1 MAYATNNSV
10 LFNVD
15 QNYPETSQNGASKQ
29 RARNNIG
36 AASATDLTT
45 ETARATA
52 AEKAAKTEVSAGT
65 GISVT
70 SSTGANGQT
79 IYTVGQNNI
88 IQGTSVVLQNNSPAG
103 TVTTPVSTLAI
114 DTDFLSVS
122 ADGNEVGVIAPPPYT
137 PNTPKV
143 LGVSAG
149 SDIPAWVDPSQG
161 VAIINV
167 NTSDPSAQDT
177 VYANIENAINNG
189 LEPILRSNAGL
200 GVIYWTLQGYS
211 SSTGYDF
218 GHNSSTYVQRL
229 NISANAH
236 KVTTSTIPF
245 VPGLRNMT
253 RQDVSID
260 SNFSGTLTLYNNVAY
275 VCTVTDGSLITLATD
290 STLDIH
296 CKIYLQNDTT
306 WSSCPTVTVQ
316 WRDEA
321 RYVSEIDYTWYDYQH
336 VRRYGLDI
344 IGKKVVVSEAPD
356 PYLEQSMF
364 RVTEYPCASHV
375 DLDDSETKYIGQQ
388 AYYEPL

>member
-15 QNYPETSQNGASKQ
+15 QSYPETSQNGASKQ

-45 ETARATA
+45 ETTRATA
-52 AEKAAKTEVSAGT
+52 AEKAAKTEVAAGT

-88 IQGTSVVLQNNSPAG
+88 IQGSSVVLQNNSPAG
-103 TVTTPVSTLAI
+103 IVTTPVSTLAI

-143 LGVSAG
+143 LGVTAG
-149 SDIPAWVDPSQG
+149 SDIPAWVDPAQG
-161 VAIINV
+161 VSLISV
-167 NTSDPSAQDT
+167 NTSNNTTAQDAVWT
-177 VYANIENAINNG
+177 AIQTALNAG
-189 LEPILRSNAGL
+189 QEPILYSAAGS
-200 GVIYWTLQGYS
+200 GVLYWTLEGFS
-211 SSTGYDF
+211 ASTGYDF
-218 GHNSSTYVQRL
+218 GHSSASRVQRL
-229 NISANAH
+229 NINASH
-236 KVTTSTIPF
+236 IVTTSTLPF

-253 RQDVSID
+253 RQNVSID
-260 SNFSGTLTLYNNVAY
+260 SNFSGTLTLYDNVAY
-275 VCTVTDGSLITLATD
+275 VCTVTDGSAITLATD

-306 WSSCPTVTVQ
+306 WSSCPTLTVQ

-321 RYVSEIDYTWYDYQH
+321 RYVNEIDYTWYDYQH

-356 PYLEQSMF
+356 PYLELSMF

>member
-45 ETARATA
+45 ETTRATA

-79 IYTVGQNNI
+79 IYTVGQNNL
-88 IQGTSVVLQNNSPAG
+88 IQGTSVVLQNNSQAG

-122 ADGNEVGVIAPPPYT
+122 ADGNAVGVIAPPPYT

-149 SDIPAWVDPSQG
+149 SDIPQWVDPSQG
-161 VAIINV
+161 VSLISV
-167 NTSDPSAQDT
+167 NTSNNTTAQDSVWT
-177 VYANIENAINNG
+177 AIQAALAVG
-189 LEPILRSNAGL
+189 QEPILYSAAGS
-200 GVIYWTLQGYS
+200 GVLYWTLEGFS
-211 SSTGYDF
+211 AATGYDF
-218 GHNSSTYVQRL
+218 SHCSASRVQRL
-229 NISANAH
+229 NINASH
-236 KVTTSTIPF
+236 IVTTSTLPF

-253 RQDVSID
+253 RQDVSINY
-260 SNFSGTLTLYNNVAY
+260 NFGGTLTLYDNVAY
-275 VCTVTDGSLITLATD
+275 VCTVTDGSSITLATD

-296 CKIYLQNDTT
+296 CKIYLQNDPT

-321 RYVSEIDYTWYDYQH
+321 RYVNEIGYTWYDYAH

-344 IGKKVVVSEAPD
+344 IGKKVVVSESPD

-364 RVTEYPCASHV
+364 RVTEYPCAMHV
-375 DLDDSETKYIGQQ
+375 DLDGSDTQYIGQQ
-388 AYYEPL
+388 AYYAP